1 MVQLQVFFFP
11 VMAHGH
17 MIPILDMARLF
28 ASRGVHSTI
37 ITTPLNAPAFAKGV
51 QRSNDLGFQMTVK
64 LLQFPKVDGLPEDCE
79 NADQLTSPAMFP
91 IFFGATKLLKDQ
103 LEQLLE
109 EYRPNCLV
117 ADLFFPWA
125 TDSAAKFDIPRLVFH
140 GSSFFASCAGE
151 QVRLHRPFKNLKND
165 SDEFFV
171 PNFPHKIKLCLS
183 QIPPHVRTEE
193 ETEFAKTLTEARESE
208 SRSHGVIVNSFYE
221 LEPEY
226 VDHYRNVLNRRAWHI
241 GPLSLCNRSLE
252 EKAQRGKQAA
262 ISEDDCLKWLDSKSP
277 NSVLYVCFGSISKI
291 PTEQLHEIAMGLEA
305 SGQQF
310 IWVVRKGTNDKETED
325 WMPEGFEERMIGK
338 GLIIRGWAPQV
349 MILDHGAVGGF
360 VTHCGW
366 NSTLEGIA
374 AGVPMVTWPSFAE
387 QFYNEKLITD
397 VLRIGVS
404 VGAKEWVAG
413 TGGGNIKRD
422 AVETAVRSI
431 IVGEEAKERRNRCK
445 GLKEMAKKAVEE
457 GGSSYSDLNAL
468 IQELSLHPS
477 SN

>member
-1 MVQLQVFFFP
+1 MVKLQVFFFP
-11 VMAHGH
+11 VMTHGH
-17 MIPILDMARLF
+17 MIPFLDMVRLF

-51 QRSNDLGFQMTVK
+51 QRTNDSGFQMSVK
-64 LLQFPKVDGLPEDCE
+64 ILEFPRVDGLPEGCE
-79 NADQLTSPAMFP
+79 NADQVTSPDMLP
-91 IFFGATKLLKDQ
+91 IFFTATKLLKDQ

-125 TDSAAKFDIPRLVFH
+125 TDSAAKFNIPRLVFH
-140 GSSFFASCAGE
+140 GSGFFASCAGE
-151 QVRLHRPFKNLKND
+151 QVRLQRPFKNLTNG

-171 PNFPHKIKLCLS
+171 PNIPHKVKLCLS
-183 QIPPHVRTEE
+183 QIPPYVREE
-193 ETEFAKTLTEARESE
+193 GETEFAKMLTEALESE
-208 SRSHGVIVNSFYE
+208 WRSHGVIINSFYE

-226 VDHYRNVLNRRAWHI
+226 ADHYRNVLNGKAWHI

-262 ISEDDCLKWLDSKSP
+262 INADDCLKWLDSKSP
-277 NSVLYVCFGSISKI
+277 NSVLYICFGSFTKF
-291 PTEQLHEIAMGLEA
+291 PNEQLHEIAMGLEA

-310 IWVVRKGTNDKETED
+310 IWVLRKGTNDKESEE

-338 GLIIRGWAPQV
+338 GLIIRGWAPQ
-349 MILDHGAVGGF
+349 MLILDHEAIGGF

-397 VLRIGVS
+397 ILRIGVA
-404 VGAKEWVAG
+404 VGAKEWVADS
-413 TGGGNIKRD
+413 GGGNIKRD

-431 IVGEEAKERRNRCK
+431 IIGEEAEERRNRCK
-445 GLKEMAKKAVEE
+445 GLKEMAKKAIEE
-457 GGSSYSDLNAL
+457 GGSSYSGLNAL
-468 IQELSLHPS
+468 IQELSLYPS
-477 SN
+477 SF

>member
-1 MVQLQVFFFP
+1 MVEFQVFFFP

-17 MIPILDMARLF
+17 MIPILDMAKLF

-51 QRSNDLGFQMTVK
+51 QKSIDLGFRMSVK
-64 LLQFPKVDGLPEDCE
+64 TLEFPKVDGLPEDCE
-79 NADQLTSPAMFP
+79 NADQITSAMLP
-91 IFFGATKLLKDQ
+91 DFFAATRMLKDQ

-140 GSSFFASCAGE
+140 GSSFFATCAGE
-151 QVRLHRPFKNLKND
+151 QVRLQKPFKNLVND

-171 PNFPHKIKLCLS
+171 PNIPHKVKLCLS
-183 QIPPHVRTEE
+183 QLPPHQRTEE
-193 ETEFAKTLTEARESE
+193 ETVFTKMLNEAKDTEL
-208 SRSHGVIVNSFYE
+208 RSYGVIVNSFYE

-226 VDHYRNVLNRRAWHI
+226 ADHCRNILNRRAWHI

-252 EKAQRGKQAA
+252 EKAQRGKEAA
-262 ISEDDCLKWLDSKSP
+262 IKEDDCLKWLDSKSP
-277 NSVLYVCFGSISKI
+277 HSVLYVCFGSINKFPSK
-291 PTEQLHEIAMGLEA
+291 QLHEIATGLEA

-310 IWVVRKGTNDKETED
+310 IWVVRKGTNDKESED
-325 WMPEGFEERMIGK
+325 WMPEGFEERMKGK
-338 GLIIRGWAPQV
+338 GLIIRGWAPQ
-349 MILDHGAVGGF
+349 MLILDHEAIGGF

-374 AGVPMVTWPSFAE
+374 AGVPMVTWPLFAE

-397 VLRIGVS
+397 VLRIGVA
-404 VGAKEWVAG
+404 VGAKEWVIG
-413 TGGGNIKRD
+413 TGGGNIKSE

-431 IVGEEAKERRNRCK
+431 IVGEEAEERRNRCK
-445 GLKEMAKKAVEE
+445 GLKEMARKAIEE
-457 GGSSYSDLNAL
+457 GGSSYSDLDAL
-468 IQELSLHPS
+468 IQELSSYPS
-477 SN
+477 SK